1 MCGDYRIDNFSCKT
15 PNYFTAK
22 AKHGI
27 INPGV
32 GL

>member
-22 AKHGI
+22 HGI